1 MPSAR
6 LIPLLVL
13 TAGLAS
19 CEAPPSNEAAHP
31 PNFVVI
37 LVDDLRWDDL
47 GIAGHPFVET
57 PAIDRMAREGV
68 RFLNAF
74 ATTPLCSPSRASI
87 LTGQYAHTH
96 GIVDNTARDA
106 ASHRLDSFAIPLQQA
121 GYRTGFFGKWHMGND
136 DSPRP
141 GFTHWVAMRG
151 QGEALDPQFNVN
163 GTRAG
168 ESGYVTD
175 LLTKHVVDFLRAD
188 PGRPFLVF
196 LAHKALHPNVV
207 QRDDGS
213 TGAVPGQSAGFI
225 AAPRHAGRYADAPVP
240 RRPNAGRMPV
250 RKPALLRPIDGVPP
264 LGPETA
270 TPDRDVRARLEM
282 LLAVDESV
290 ARIVALLEEAGTLER
305 TVLVVMSDHGYFY
318 GEHALNEERRL
329 AYEET
334 ARIPL
339 IVRFPPVAVAG
350 ATPAQLVQTID
361 LAPTVLE
368 LAGVT
373 DPAPRQGRSL
383 VPLLRGEQPPW
394 RTSILMEYYSDTVF
408 PRIRNMGYR
417 AVRTGRYKYIRF
429 EELAGIGRALRPA
442 GRSVRARQSR
452 RDGAG
457 ARIAAD
463 AAGGTRTVAA
473 GAGSGHAAR
482 VARQAGPGRHG
493 RVNRYCSGFLT
504 LLRPITQKKATT
516 MISTSSQKNGCLK

>member
-1 MPSAR
+1 MPGTGERVHVVRSLR
-6 LIPLLVL
+6 LIGLL
-13 TAGLAS
+13 GLALGAAS
-19 CEAPPSNEAAHP
+19 CDAPQGRPGP
-31 PNFVVI
+31 DMPNLVVI

-47 GIAGHPFVET
+47 GIAGHPFAET

-163 GTRAG
+163 GTRAR
-168 ESGYVTD
+168 ETGYVTD
-175 LLTKHVVDFLRAD
+175 LLTNHVVDFLRAD

-196 LAHKALHPNVV
+196 LAHKALHPNIV
-207 QRDDGS
+207 QHDDGS
-213 TGAVPGQSAGFI
+213 SSAVPGQSEGFI
-225 AAPRHAGRYADAPVP
+225 PAPRHAGRYANAAVP
-240 RRPNAGRMPV
+240 RRPNAGPMPV

-264 LGPETA
+264 LGPGTA

-290 ARIVALLEEAGTLER
+290 GRIVAMLEEAGTLDR
-305 TVLVVMSDHGYFY
+305 TVFVVMSDHGYFY
-318 GEHALNEERRL
+318 GEHDLNEERRL

-339 IVRFPPVAVAG
+339 IVRFPPTAKSG

-361 LAPTVLE
+361 LAPTLLE
-368 LAGVT
+368 LAGVA

-383 VPLLRGEQPPW
+383 VPLMRGEQPPW
-394 RTSILMEYYSDTVF
+394 RTSILIEYYSDTVF
-408 PRIRNMGYR
+408 PRIRNMGYQ
-417 AVRTGRYKYIRF
+417 AVRTERYKYIRF
-429 EELAGIGRALRPA
+429 QELAGMDELYDLQADPYELDNLIGTA
-442 GRSVRARQSR
+442 RARELLPMLQ
-452 RDGAG
+452 AEL
-457 ARIAAD
+457 AQLQPEPAK
-463 AAGGTRTVAA
+463 
-473 GAGSGHAAR
+473 SG
-482 VARQAGPGRHG
+482 V
-493 RVNRYCSGFLT
+493 
-504 LLRPITQKKATT
+504 RPR
-516 MISTSSQKNGCLK
+516 